1 VTNFIDLS
9 VFDPVGKFL
18 METNSLKI
26 KKI

>member
-9 VFDPVGKFL
+9 LFDPVGMFL

-26 KKI
+26 KKK